1 MKGLLYKDFKSIL
14 KLISPV
20 YLMSLIPIIV
30 YIGKD
35 MFLFMFSI
43 IIGIL
48 FGMQVSITI
57 SVDEKT
63 KLVNY
68 YRILPLSY
76 HVIAMEKY
84 IFTLIISLLTGI
96 IIFLVTFSYSGQLS
110 LLYPFIGFY
119 VALIYNM
126 IVIPASFGVEKG
138 RYILIGFTILPIIIT
153 KFNNVLLKLYS
164 ILQTNLIALAVI
176 LHLIIFV
183 ISYVISVKSI
193 EKYRI

>member
-1 MKGLLYKDFKSIL
+1 
-14 KLISPV
+14 
-20 YLMSLIPIIV
+20 
-30 YIGKD
+30 
-35 MFLFMFSI
+35 
-43 IIGIL
+43 
-48 FGMQVSITI
+48 MQVSITI

-96 IIFLVTFSYSGQLS
+96 IIFLVTFSYSGQIS

-126 IVIPASFGVEKG
+126 IVIPASFYFG
-138 RYILIGFTILPIIIT
+138 TILPIIIT

-164 ILQTNLIALAVI
+164 SLQTNLIALAVI